1 MGAIDVE
8 CKAYMSDATHFAD
21 AFNFLVYGGRQVID
35 SEQLVTLS
43 ETEFA
48 FIGMGGKRKARERR
62 RDVLRL
68 WEAKKDEKA
77 VYAILGVENQTGVNF
92 AMPTRNMLYDA
103 LKYDEQV
110 NAKRKRHRKEHNE
123 GLKKDEFVSGFSR
136 SDRIM
141 PVVTL
146 VLYFGPSEWD
156 GPMSIHEMLAE
167 SDDEILA
174 FVPDYRINLIA
185 PKSIAEVDFDK
196 FRTNLGRV
204 LRYIK
209 HSKDKDELATIV
221 FGDEGYRSL
230 DTESAHLINTVTNS
244 RLPIEEKEGEV
255 DMCEA
260 IEQMR
265 RESELKGRRDAEE
278 EMAPAIEQM
287 RRESE
292 LKGRRDAKEEMAPAI
307 EQMRRE
313 SERQGKLDA
322 LAGLVVDGILS
333 TAEAASR
340 AGVSEGEIEK
350 SVCLLKFAAG

>member
-21 AFNFLVYGGRQVID
+21 AFNFLVYGGRQVIN

-48 FIGMGGKRKARERR
+48 FIGMGGKRRARERR

-77 VYAILGVENQTGVNF
+77 
-92 AMPTRNMLYDA
+92 RNMLYDA
-103 LKYDEQV
+103 IKYDEQV
-110 NAKRKRHRKEHNE
+110 NAKRKRHRKERDE

-156 GPMSIHEMLAE
+156 GPMSIHEMLDE

-292 LKGRRDAKEEMAPAI
+292 
-307 EQMRRE
+307 
-313 SERQGKLDA
+313 RQGKLDA
-322 LAGLVVDGILS
+322 LTGLVVDGILS